1 MTLIEAITL
10 GVIQGITEFLPIS
23 SSGHLVLGQALL
35 GIVLPGNEFE
45 VITHLGTLLS
55 VFCIFW
61 TDIIKLISGIRDI
74 KTQKYILYLTIATI
88 PAVVVGLTSKS
99 FISVL
104 FESIHLVSIS
114 LIFTGLIL
122 FLSQKLIQRSET
134 MTIKKGFLIGLSQA
148 IAIIPGISRSGM
160 TISMG
165 LALGISGKEAAKFS
179 FLLAIPSIT
188 GAGILTL
195 MDTSFSTMTI
205 PASSLIAAFLSSFI
219 IGYLSLKWLFGLL
232 ESGKFHLFGYYCILI
247 GLLTLVII

>member
-1 MTLIEAITL
+1 MTLLDAIIL
-10 GVIQGITEFLPIS
+10 GAIQGITEFLPIS

-55 VFCIFW
+55 VFCFFW
-61 TDIIKLISGIRDI
+61 TDIIKLFTGIRDI
-74 KTQKYILYLTIATI
+74 KTQKYILYLTVATI

-104 FESIHLVSIS
+104 FESIKMVSIS

-122 FLSQKLIQRSET
+122 FLSQKLIQRFET
-134 MTIKKGFLIGLSQA
+134 MTIKKGLLIGLSQA

-195 MDTSFSTMTI
+195 MDTSFSTITI
-205 PASSLIAAFLSSFI
+205 PESSLIAAFLSSFI

>member
-1 MTLIEAITL
+1 MTLLDAITL
-10 GVIQGITEFLPIS
+10 GAIQGITEFLPIS

-74 KTQKYILYLTIATI
+74 KTKKYILYLTIATI
-88 PAVVVGLTSKS
+88 PAVVVGLTTKS

-160 TISMG
+160 TIIMG

-179 FLLAIPSIT
+179 FLLAIPAIT